1 MPVTVTRV
9 AMAATVPLVYR
20 SGMASITRLDHVNL
34 RTDRLDET
42 IAFFEE
48 VLGLENRPEQR
59 PDFGFPGAWLFVG
72 DQAVVHL
79 IEASSTETPAG
90 ALDHVAFATPDF
102 DSLLTTLDE
111 RDLPHRVSEQPGNG
125 VRQVFFRE
133 PNGVL
138 IEVSSTG

>member
-1 MPVTVTRV
+1 
-9 AMAATVPLVYR
+9 
-20 SGMASITRLDHVNL
+20 MASITRLDHVNL

-79 IEASSTETPAG
+79 IEANSTEAPAG

-102 DSLLTTLDE
+102 DGLLTTLDE